1 MGLKKIAK
9 KKKLI
14 FIILI
19 IVITIS
25 ILSFYLLKT
34 LPNTDASGFLVSI
47 NNSGGTSC
55 YCSATLIEDDSTS
68 YYIYFEKCGFLDMN
82 YSFTSH
88 GTKFYYESEDKLNL
102 KLDEIK
108 YVINKTEFYNEEFY
122 FHVDYYTIESC
133 YKMNL
138 SEDEVD
144 TLEEIIHNSGFQWF
158 DYEYGGLSAPGG
170 GSIEITIPEYH
181 KRVEVTGNAPEGFSR
196 IYDYVYEHVLIK

>member
-1 MGLKKIAK
+1 MDWTKIVQ

-14 FIILI
+14 AFIIVLVI
-19 IVITIS
+19 IVS

-34 LPNTDASGFLVSI
+34 LPNTGASGFLVSI

-55 YCSATLIEDDSTS
+55 YCSATLIEDDGTS
-68 YYIYFEKCGFLDMN
+68 YFIYFEKCGFSDMN

-88 GTKFYYESEDKLNL
+88 GTEFYYESEDELNL
-102 KLDEIK
+102 ELDEIR

-122 FHVDYYTIESC
+122 FHVNYYAIESC

-138 SEDEVD
+138 SEDEIN

-158 DYEYGGLSAPGG
+158 DYECGGISAPGG
-170 GSIEITIPEYH
+170 GSITITIPEHH
-181 KRVEVTGNAPEGFSR
+181 KRVDVTGNGPEGFSR
-196 IYDYVYEHVLIK
+196 IYNYIYEHVLLK